1 MVAAAAASALCMAA
15 PARAPS
21 TDRAAQTVERYEVQS
36 RFVHRRLAQT
46 AVVPAGGGAGR
57 PLLVFLHGRGPA
69 GNEANTN
76 GAFFAALRALGT
88 RAPVVVFPNGGEHS
102 YFHARRSGDWAGYVL
117 DEVIPQAVQ
126 RLEADPRRVA
136 IGGISMGGFGAF
148 DIARRRP
155 SRFCAVGGHSAALW
169 LRSGDTA
176 PGAFDNAADFGRHDL
191 IRVARARGRAPW
203 GSARLWLDGGRA
215 DPFRVADERFA
226 SALSIPMH
234 HWAGGHDG
242 AYWQRHY
249 KRYLRFY
256 AAALAAC

>member
-1 MVAAAAASALCMAA
+1 VVAAAAAIALCMAA

-21 TDRAAQTVERYEVQS
+21 TERAAQTVERYEVQS

-57 PLLVFLHGRGPA
+57 PLLVFLHGRERSGT
-69 GNEANTN
+69 EANAN
-76 GAFFAALRALGT
+76 GR
-88 RAPVVVFPNGGEHS
+88 
-102 YFHARRSGDWAGYVL
+102 
-117 DEVIPQAVQ
+117 
-126 RLEADPRRVA
+126 
-136 IGGISMGGFGAF
+136 ISMGGFGAF
-148 DIARRRP
+148 AIARRRP

-215 DPFRVADERFA
+215 DPFRVADDRFA